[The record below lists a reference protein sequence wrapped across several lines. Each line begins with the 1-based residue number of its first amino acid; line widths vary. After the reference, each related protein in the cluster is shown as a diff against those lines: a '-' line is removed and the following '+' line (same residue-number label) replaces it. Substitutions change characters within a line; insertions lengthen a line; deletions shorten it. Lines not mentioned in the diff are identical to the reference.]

1 MIAPRVRAH
10 RLAFFFPAS
19 LLIPLRIADVSID
32 RWSLILFSMVRSPAW
47 RVNHEQ
53 RSGCVFATSQR
64 WTAADETTCDVV
76 AVGGPLI
83 ADPTATFGGDVVNEG
98 SFLHVPGQRAF
109 HVRGVLLLLGASVA
123 VAFIVG
129 LFVALLG
136 VVIGIGVVVMSGLG
150 SRPDWLRSRFRA
162 DDTHEAPS
170 S

>member
-1 MIAPRVRAH
+1 
-10 RLAFFFPAS
+10 
-19 LLIPLRIADVSID
+19 
-32 RWSLILFSMVRSPAW
+32 MVRSPAW
-47 RVNHEQ
+47 RVNREQ

-123 VAFIVG
+123 VAFIG
-129 LFVALLG
+129 GALLRRRRLLNL
-136 VVIGIGVVVMSGLG
+136 SDWLG
-150 SRPDWLRSRFRA
+150 GRPDWLRSRFRA